1 MGLFNSSK
9 AGFGTRAEA
18 EGLTRG
24 LLVDLIYREFVRQLE
39 SETTEDQ
46 MLFPASYTIYLS
58 STDFEKRKS
67 GFPFTVKELVN
78 RFNKEIRR
86 RKRAKYP
93 DYVAHSQFWFF
104 KFCAF
109 PEGGLVVVD
118 GKAHESLP
126 EGKVLIQCQL
136 IPEKDIKDLNLPSST
151 SGKRV
156 VTTIVNPAPMVNTSA
171 INPQAIKGVTTKP
184 GYAYVVEFANFEDV
198 SNDSFSEPV
207 KPVLTGPVG
216 KLEVLD
222 GPGFLMADGSEATTV
237 NISSKEFYIC
247 GKNDAASIG
256 GITVLRLNTD
266 EVVSTHVMVRCEP
279 SGTFKVKAN
288 GPAIAGGIRLKPGS
302 GESAEIRR
310 GDQIIIGDDIVIEV
324 R

>member
-9 AGFGTRAEA
+9 AGFGVRMETG
-18 EGLTRG
+18 GLTRG
-24 LLVDLIYREFVRQLE
+24 VLVDLIYKEFIQQLE

-86 RKRAKYP
+86 RKKAKYP

-109 PEGGLVVVD
+109 PEGGLVVVN
-118 GKAHESLP
+118 GKACESLL
-126 EGKVLIQCQL
+126 EGRVLIQCQL
-136 IPEKDIKDLNLPSST
+136 IPEKELKDLNLPSS

-156 VTTIVNPAPMVNTSA
+156 VTTIVNPTPIANTSA
-171 INPQAIKGVTTKP
+171 INPQAIKGVTTRP

-198 SNDSFSEPV
+198 SSEAFSEPV
-207 KPVLTGPVG
+207 KNVSEGPFG

-222 GPGFLMADGSEATTV
+222 GPAFLVDNQETMTV
-237 NISSKEFYIC
+237 EIVSPDCYIC
-247 GKNDAASIG
+247 GKNDTTNIG
-256 GITVLRLNTD
+256 GIPVFRLNTD
-266 EVVSTHVMVRCEP
+266 EVVSTHVMIHCEP
-279 SGTFKVKAN
+279 TGSFSVKAN
-288 GPAIAGGIRLKPGS
+288 GPTIAGGIRLKSGS
-302 GESAEIRR
+302 GESVEIQK
-310 GDQIIIGDDIVIEV
+310 GDQIIIDDEIVVEV